1 MRGDSLILNSGMNGA
16 VKLQVT
22 VQIADHAQIA
32 TRTKKLRLL
41 KIPSA
46 VDNVIRV

>member
-1 MRGDSLILNSGMNGA
+1 MNGA
-16 VKLQVT
+16 VKLQVTVQVT